1 MRMRPSCTRSRSRGR
16 NPRTQGEAAATNFTH
31 HHPPSAAAQYLLSY
45 LGLAFRIY
53 AAHAERAVGRRATA
67 PRVEVP
73 MRVRLALVCAL
84 MPLRTAGTQRWTQ
97 SGCECQ
103 FPFAYMSRVYHTC
116 TDAQWSG
123 HPW

>member
-1 MRMRPSCTRSRSRGR
+1 MAKDEAVVHAVAQGATRGRIIVRRSSSTPDHAFRTYSARRGGARSR
-16 NPRTQGEAAATNFTH
+16 
-31 HHPPSAAAQYLLSY
+31 
-45 LGLAFRIY
+45 
-53 AAHAERAVGRRATA
+53 RRATA

-73 MRVRLALVCAL
+73 MRARLALVCAL

-103 FPFAYMSRVYHTC
+103 LPFAYRSIVFHTC
-116 TDAQWSG
+116 TELEWTG

>member
-1 MRMRPSCTRSRSRGR
+1 MYLHGGATRSA
-16 NPRTQGEAAATNFTH
+16 E
-31 HHPPSAAAQYLLSY
+31 SAA
-45 LGLAFRIY
+45 GDC
-53 AAHAERAVGRRATA
+53 TK
-67 PRVEVP
+67 VEVP

-103 FPFAYMSRVYHTC
+103 LPFAFMSRVFHTC
-116 TDAQWSG
+116 TDLQWTG